1 MPGLLLV
8 RRVGESLRVGDVT
21 FQIVRFGPGRRVTV
35 RIKAP
40 PHIEIVR
47 SEIDER
53 KEKAT

>member
-1 MPGLLLV
+1 
-8 RRVGESLRVGDVT
+8 LRVGDVT